1 MAVVMV
7 EALAAPIPAVD
18 SAALAAAIPVE
29 EAHRATGNM
38 DIEKLLAQLVER
50 LTKAYGDRLVSL
62 VLYGSAA
69 AGSHGDKFSDLNI
82 LCVLST
88 IGTLELEQSEAIFR
102 WWRERDNPAPL
113 LLSEEEIATSTDCFP
128 IEFHDIRARH
138 RLLAGRD
145 VVTALTIDY
154 SFYRARV
161 EYELRAKMLRL
172 RQKAAGVLS
181 NNDVLLRLMAD
192 SVSTFATLARHAV
205 LLAGGEAKW
214 EKRDAFAACQEKFG
228 LDISPF
234 ATLLELREGSRK
246 PKQVAARPL
255 LESYLAQVT
264 SLVNA
269 VDRLE
274 K

>member
-1 MAVVMV
+1 MG
-7 EALAAPIPAVD
+7 EALQ
-18 SAALAAAIPVE
+18 AIGE
-29 EAHRATGNM
+29 M

-50 LTKAYGDRLVSL
+50 LTKSYGDSLVSL

-69 AGSHGDKFSDLNI
+69 AGNHQDKFSDLNI
-82 LCVLST
+82 LCVLSKIT
-88 IGTLELEQSEAIFR
+88 TLELEQSEPIFK
-102 WWRERDNPAPL
+102 WWRGHDNPAPL
-113 LLSEEEIATSTDCFP
+113 LLSEEEVANSTDCFP

-145 VVTALTIDY
+145 VVSSLTIDY

-181 NNDVLLRLMAD
+181 DNDVLLRLMAD
-192 SVSTFATLARHAV
+192 SISTFATLSRHAV
-205 LLAGGEAKW
+205 LLAGGEAEW
-214 EKRDAFAACQEKFG
+214 GKREAFAACQEKFG
-228 LDISPF
+228 LDPSPF
-234 ATLLELREGSRK
+234 STLMELREGTKK

-264 SLVNA
+264 ALVNA
-269 VDRLE
+269 VDSLE

>member
-1 MAVVMV
+1 
-7 EALAAPIPAVD
+7 
-18 SAALAAAIPVE
+18 
-29 EAHRATGNM
+29 M

-50 LTKAYGDRLVSL
+50 LTKAYGDSLVSL

-69 AGSHGDKFSDLNI
+69 SGNHQDKFSDLNI
-82 LCVLST
+82 LCVLT
-88 IGTLELEQSEAIFR
+88 RITTLELEQSEPIFR
-102 WWRERDNPAPL
+102 WWREQESPAPL

-128 IEFHDIRARH
+128 IEFHDIQARNK
-138 RLLAGRD
+138 LLAGRD
-145 VVTALTIDY
+145 VVSSLTIDY

-181 NNDVLLRLMAD
+181 DNDVLLRLMAD
-192 SVSTFATLARHAV
+192 SISTFATLARHAI

-214 EKRDAFAACQEKFG
+214 GKLEAFAACQERFG
-228 LDISPF
+228 LDITPF
-234 ATLLELREGSRK
+234 ASLLDLRDGNKK

-255 LESYLAQVT
+255 LETYLAQVT
-264 SLVNA
+264 LLVNA

>member
-1 MAVVMV
+1 
-7 EALAAPIPAVD
+7 
-18 SAALAAAIPVE
+18 
-29 EAHRATGNM
+29 M
-38 DIEKLLAQLVER
+38 DIDKLLAQLVER
-50 LTKAYGDRLVSL
+50 LKKAYGDRLVSL

-69 AGSHGDKFSDLNI
+69 TGSHHDKFSDLNI
-82 LCVLST
+82 LCVLNRIT
-88 IGTLELEQSEAIFR
+88 TEELEQSEPIFR
-102 WWRERDNPAPL
+102 WWREQDSPAPL
-113 LLSEEEIATSTDCFP
+113 LLSEEEILTSTDCFP
-128 IEFHDIRARH
+128 IEFHDIQARNK
-138 RLLAGRD
+138 LLAGRD
-145 VVTALTIDY
+145 VVSSLKIDY

-181 NNDVLLRLMAD
+181 DNDVLLRLMAD
-192 SVSTFATLARHAV
+192 SVSTFATLARHAI
-205 LLAGGEAKW
+205 LLAGGEAIW
-214 EKRDAFAACQEKFG
+214 GKREAFAACQEKFA
-228 LDISPF
+228 LDITPF
-234 ATLLELREGSRK
+234 STLLDLREGKMK

>member
-1 MAVVMV
+1 
-7 EALAAPIPAVD
+7 
-18 SAALAAAIPVE
+18 
-29 EAHRATGNM
+29 M
-38 DIEKLLAQLVER
+38 DIEKLLSQLVDR
-50 LTKAYGDRLVSL
+50 LTKAYGERLVSL

-69 AGSHGDKFSDLNI
+69 AGNHQDKFSDLNI

-88 IGTLELEQSEAIFR
+88 VTTLELEQSEPIFK
-102 WWRERDNPAPL
+102 WWREHHNPAPL
-113 LLSEEEIATSTDCFP
+113 LLSEEEVTTSTDCFP

-145 VVTALTIDY
+145 VVTSLTIDY

-172 RQKAAGVLS
+172 RQKAAAVLS
-181 NNDVLLRLMAD
+181 ESDVLLRLMAD
-192 SVSTFATLARHAV
+192 SLSTFATLARHAI
-205 LLAGGEAKW
+205 LLAGGEAHW
-214 EKRDAFAACQEKFG
+214 GKRESFAACQEKFG
-228 LDISPF
+228 LDPAPF
-234 ATLLELREGSRK
+234 ATLLELREGSKK
-246 PKQVAARPL
+246 PKQIAARPL

>member
-1 MAVVMV
+1 
-7 EALAAPIPAVD
+7 
-18 SAALAAAIPVE
+18 
-29 EAHRATGNM
+29 M

-50 LTKAYGDRLVSL
+50 LKNAYGDRLASL
-62 VLYGSAA
+62 MLYGSAA
-69 AGSHGDKFSDLNI
+69 AGNHQDQFSDLNI
-82 LCVLST
+82 LCVLSRIT
-88 IGTLELEQSEAIFR
+88 TLELEQSEPIFK
-102 WWRERDNPAPL
+102 WWREQDNPAPL
-113 LLSEEEIATSTDCFP
+113 LLSEDEITASTDCFP
-128 IEFHDIRARH
+128 IEFHDIQARH

-145 VVTALTIDY
+145 VITSLVIDY

-181 NNDVLLRLMAD
+181 DDDVLLRLMAD

-205 LLAGGEAKW
+205 LLAGGEAQW
-214 EKRDAFAACQEKFG
+214 DKREAFAACQVKFG
-228 LDISPF
+228 LDLSPF
-234 ATLLELREGSRK
+234 STLLDLRGGSKK
-246 PKQVAARPL
+246 PKEIAARPL

-264 SLVNA
+264 TLVNA